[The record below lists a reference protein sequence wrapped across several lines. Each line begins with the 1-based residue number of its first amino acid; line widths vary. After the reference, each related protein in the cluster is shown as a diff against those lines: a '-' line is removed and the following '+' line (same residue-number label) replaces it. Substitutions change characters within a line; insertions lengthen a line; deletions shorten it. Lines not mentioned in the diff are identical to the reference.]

1 MSYAD
6 RARALRPLIEKASA
20 SLPDED
26 ALEAV
31 ELFPVWKPDTHY
43 EAPIRVRDPEDGLL
57 YRLIP
62 PTHDSQADWP
72 PHLVPAIWRRVDDPG
87 EEWPEWRQPISAEDA
102 YPSGAKVSHGGK
114 HWTSDLDNN
123 VWEPGVYGWTEVVA

>member
-1 MSYAD
+1 MIS
-6 RARALRPLIEKASA
+6 RAKAYALRAMIEKASA
-20 SLPDED
+20 GLDDQD

-31 ELFPVWKPDTHY
+31 ELFPAWKPDTHY

-62 PTHDSQADWP
+62 ATHDSQADWP

-102 YPSGAKVSHGGK
+102 YPAGARVSHSGK

-123 VWEPGVYGWTEVVA
+123 VWEPGVYGWTEVLA